1 MTNRLN
7 RKKDARYLAAQLL
20 ERVPGIIVKVTA
32 PSGRGSVWWID
43 ASARG
48 HHVVIEWSAED
59 GFGLSSTDGN
69 DVNTAASEIVVDADE
84 ALERIVDVLETGKP
98 IPPRREM
105 YLQRLREHREV
116 SQETLAD
123 LMRISQA
130 TVSKTERR
138 EDMLLSTL
146 RNFVEALGGHLQ
158 LVAKFP
164 SETIE
169 LSFQDRQDQK
179 KKKPA

>member
-1 MTNRLN
+1 MTTRPNH
-7 RKKDARYLAAQLL
+7 KKDARYLAAQLL
-20 ERVPGIIVKVTA
+20 ERVPGIAVKVTA

-43 ASARG
+43 ASVRG
-48 HHVVIEWSAED
+48 HNIVVEWSPED
-59 GFGLSSTDGN
+59 GFGLSSTDG
-69 DVNTAASEIVVDADE
+69 DDFNTAASEIIVDADE
-84 ALERIVDVLETGKP
+84 ALERIVDVLKTGKP

-123 LMRISQA
+123 LMRVSQA

-169 LSFQDRQDQK
+169 LSFQDRQDRK
-179 KKKPA
+179 NKKPA

>member
-1 MTNRLN
+1 MTTKHND
-7 RKKDARYLAAQLL
+7 KKDARYLAAQLL
-20 ERVPGIIVKVTA
+20 ERVPGVEVTVTS
-32 PSGRGSVWWID
+32 PSGRGTVWWID

-48 HHVVIEWSAED
+48 HNVVIEWSPDE

-69 DVNTAASEIVVDADE
+69 DYNTAASETFAVADDA
-84 ALERIVDVLETGKP
+84 LTRIVEVLKTGKKVT
-98 IPPRREM
+98 PRREM

-116 SQETLAD
+116 SQEVLGD
-123 LMRISQA
+123 LMNVSQA
-130 TVSKTERR
+130 SVSKTERR

-146 RNFVEALGGHLQ
+146 SSFIEALGGRLQ

-169 LSFQDRQDQK
+169 LNMQGRNK
-179 KKKPA
+179 RKRA

>member
-1 MTNRLN
+1 MTTRMNY
-7 RKKDARYLAAQLL
+7 KKDARYLAAQLL
-20 ERVPGIIVKVTA
+20 ERVPGITVKVTA
-32 PSGRGSVWWID
+32 PSGRGKVWWID
-43 ASARG
+43 ASWQG
-48 HHVVIEWSAED
+48 HEVVIEWLPED

-69 DVNTAASEIVVDADE
+69 DFNTAASETIVDADV
-84 ALERIVDVLETGKP
+84 AVERIIDVLKARKR

-123 LMRISQA
+123 LMRVSQA

-146 RNFVEALGGHLQ
+146 RTFVEALGGRLQ
-158 LVAKFP
+158 VVAKFP
-164 SETIE
+164 TETIE
-169 LSFQDRQDQK
+169 LSFQDK

>member
-1 MTNRLN
+1 MTTRLN
-7 RKKDARYLAAQLL
+7 HKKDARYLATQLL
-20 ERVPGIIVKVTA
+20 EQVPGIVVKVTA

-43 ASARG
+43 ASIRG
-48 HHVVIEWSAED
+48 HNVVVEWSPED
-59 GFGLSSTDGN
+59 GFGLSSTEGN
-69 DVNTAASEIVVDADE
+69 DFNTTASEIIVDADD
-84 ALERIVDVLETGKP
+84 ALARIVDVLKTGKQ

-116 SQETLAD
+116 SQEALAD

-130 TVSKTERR
+130 TISKTERR

-146 RNFVEALGGHLQ
+146 RTFVEALGGHLQ
-158 LVAKFP
+158 LIAKFP

-169 LSFQDRQDQK
+169 LSFQDRK
-179 KKKPA
+179 KRKPA

>member
-1 MTNRLN
+1 MTTRLN
-7 RKKDARYLAAQLL
+7 HKKDARYLAVQLL
-20 ERVPGIIVKVTA
+20 ERVPGIAVKVTA

-43 ASARG
+43 ASVRG
-48 HHVVIEWSAED
+48 HNVVVEWSPED

-69 DVNTAASEIVVDADE
+69 NFNTAASEIIGDADD
-84 ALERIVDVLETGKP
+84 AVARIVDVLKAGKQ

-105 YLQRLREHREV
+105 YLQRLREHREL
-116 SQETLAD
+116 SQEALAD
-123 LMRISQA
+123 LLQVSQA

-146 RNFVEALGGHLQ
+146 RTFVEALGGHLQ
-158 LVAKFP
+158 LIAKFP

-169 LSFQDRQDQK
+169 LSFQDGK
-179 KKKPA
+179 KRKPA

>member
-1 MTNRLN
+1 MTTRLN
-7 RKKDARYLAAQLL
+7 HKKDARYLAAQLL
-20 ERVPGIIVKVTA
+20 VRVPGIELKVTA

-43 ASARG
+43 AGVRG
-48 HHVVIEWSAED
+48 HHVVVEWSPED

-69 DVNTAASEIVVDADE
+69 DFNTAASETIRDADD
-84 ALERIVDVLETGKP
+84 ALDRIVDVLKTGKP

-123 LMRISQA
+123 LMRVSQA

-169 LSFQDRQDQK
+169 LSFQDGK
-179 KKKPA
+179 KRRSA